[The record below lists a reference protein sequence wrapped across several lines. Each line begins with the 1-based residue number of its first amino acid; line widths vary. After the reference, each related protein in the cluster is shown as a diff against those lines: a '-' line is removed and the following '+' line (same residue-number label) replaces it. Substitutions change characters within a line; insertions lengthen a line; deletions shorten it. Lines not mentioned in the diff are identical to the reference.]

1 MNVLIKN
8 SRFLRKSFL
17 QKVFGEQFLKI
28 EEEEDTLSEKKLH
41 IYQPCKGFHSK
52 KI

>member
-28 EEEEDTLSEKKLH
+28 EEEEDTLSEKNYIFINLVKDFIL
-41 IYQPCKGFHSK
+41 

>member
-17 QKVFGEQFLKI
+17 QKYSGEQFLKI
-28 EEEEDTLSEKKLH
+28 EEEEDTFE
-41 IYQPCKGFHSK
+41 
-52 KI
+52 